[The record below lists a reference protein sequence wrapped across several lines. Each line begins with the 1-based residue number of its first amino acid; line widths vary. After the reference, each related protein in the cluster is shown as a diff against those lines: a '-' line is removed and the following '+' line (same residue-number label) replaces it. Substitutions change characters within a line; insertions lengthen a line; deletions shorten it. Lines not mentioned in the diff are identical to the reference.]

1 MKNQILNEITK
12 KGIFISDQLLN
23 DFEKKDQKKDFQNK
37 KDEEFRK
44 INTEEEIKKFLKHYI
59 NFYKEII

>member
-23 DFEKKDQKKDFQNK
+23 DFEKKDLKKIFK
-37 KDEEFRK
+37 IRK
-44 INTEEEIKKFLKHYI
+44 TRSL
-59 NFYKEII
+59 